1 MGLLIWGALLVNVYL
16 NFGFL
21 LFHFCCWKIKEEL
34 MSLSQ
39 GSLNVSQYL
48 TKLNGLW
55 EEPTD
60 HHPIH
65 NSSCGRIQPVLMG
78 LIDSFFIIRCQ
89 ILLTDPIPPINKVFT
104 LSIQEEKQR
113 EVGSFMSDPTV
124 QTNFCCSVQNSNSM
138 PNLDGKSKSHMKDQP
153 LCTHCGI
160 LGHTKDK
167 CYKLHGYPP
176 SYKKLKHQ
184 CQSGNVNQIFNNS
197 VAEFSLQL
205 STQRCPCFSLKH
217 HRSMSHISCTLQIP
231 FS

>member
-1 MGLLIWGALLVNVYL
+1 
-16 NFGFL
+16 
-21 LFHFCCWKIKEEL
+21 
-34 MSLSQ
+34 
-39 GSLNVSQYL
+39 
-48 TKLNGLW
+48 
-55 EEPTD
+55 
-60 HHPIH
+60 
-65 NSSCGRIQPVLMG
+65 
-78 LIDSFFIIRCQ
+78 
-89 ILLTDPIPPINKVFT
+89 
-104 LSIQEEKQR
+104 
-113 EVGSFMSDPTV
+113 
-124 QTNFCCSVQNSNSM
+124 M

-217 HRSMSHISCTLQIP
+217 TGLCLIFLVPYKFLLAKLSLPHKLVVNRLSQFMSDPWTPHLLVVSSLVEVLKCITRPQGLLFPFASSLNLTAFADADWGSCPDTRLLCV
-231 FS
+231 FG